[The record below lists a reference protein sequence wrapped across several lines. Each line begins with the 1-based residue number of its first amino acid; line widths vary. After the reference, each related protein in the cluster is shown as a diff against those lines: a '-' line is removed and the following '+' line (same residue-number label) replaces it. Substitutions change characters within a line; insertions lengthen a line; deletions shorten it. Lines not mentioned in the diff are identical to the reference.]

1 MLFIVNFMSDFNNME
16 LIFFVDLST
25 QVFSLMENLRSGIA
39 KNAMTAVSEMAKSMK
54 KSIEAALEDCFS
66 RLFRKV

>member
-1 MLFIVNFMSDFNNME
+1 
-16 LIFFVDLST
+16 
-25 QVFSLMENLRSGIA
+25 MENLRSGIA

-54 KSIEAALEDCFS
+54 KPIEAALEDCFS